1 MAYEFYYWPWIQGRG
16 EVVRLALE
24 YAGVNYV
31 DIGRGSEEDGQ
42 GVAAIRAFLESDTAQ
57 PQPYAP
63 PFLKVGELV
72 IAHAANIL
80 MYLGDHHALA
90 PSNEAERLYAHQL
103 QLTVTDFVKEIHD
116 THHPIANA
124 LYFEDQ
130 IGEAK
135 QKSVHFLEVRA
146 PKYLGYFERAIAG
159 NSVGSDY
166 TIGSVPTHVDLSIFQ
181 LIAGLRY
188 AFPKAMARIEPDFP
202 LASGL
207 HDTVAVLPR
216 IAEYLAS
223 DRRIPF
229 NEKGVFRRYPELD
242 P

>member
-24 YAGVNYV
+24 YSGADYV
-31 DIGRGSEEDGQ
+31 DVGRGSEEDGQ
-42 GVAAIRAFLESDTAQ
+42 GVAAIRAFLETDAAQ

-63 PFLKVGELV
+63 PFLRTGDLV

-80 MYLGDHHALA
+80 LYLGDHHDLA
-90 PSNEAERLYAHQL
+90 PADEVARLYAHQL

-116 THHPIANA
+116 THHPISNA
-124 LYFEDQ
+124 LYYEEQ
-130 IGEAK
+130 IEPAK
-135 QKSVHFLEVRA
+135 QKSAHFLEVRL
-146 PKYLGYFERAIAG
+146 PKYLGYFERVILGNPAGSGYAIG
-159 NSVGSDY
+159 L
-166 TIGSVPTHVDLSIFQ
+166 TPTHVDLSIFQ
-181 LIAGLRY
+181 LIAGLCY
-188 AFPKAMARIEPDFP
+188 AFPKAMAQIESDYP
-202 LASGL
+202 LASRL
-207 HDTVAVLPR
+207 HDTVVALPR

>member
-90 PSNEAERLYAHQL
+90 PSNEAGRLYAHQL

-124 LYFEDQ
+124 YILKIKLERRN
-130 IGEAK
+130 
-135 QKSVHFLEVRA
+135 KSLCIFWRFARPNTWGTLNA
-146 PKYLGYFERAIAG
+146 P
-159 NSVGSDY
+159 
-166 TIGSVPTHVDLSIFQ
+166 
-181 LIAGLRY
+181 LRG
-188 AFPKAMARIEPDFP
+188 IQ
-202 LASGL
+202 
-207 HDTVAVLPR
+207 
-216 IAEYLAS
+216 
-223 DRRIPF
+223 
-229 NEKGVFRRYPELD
+229 
-242 P
+242 